1 VNDVTPAWLDEPAV
15 RRLLAALSAAGIE
28 VRFVGGCVRDAL
40 LGLEIGDL
48 DLATPARPE
57 MVMAALKAAKIKAL
71 PTGLAH
77 GTVTAVVN
85 SSGPSRQFEITTLRR
100 DVETDGR
107 HARVAFDA
115 GWDEDAARRDFTI
128 NAIYLA
134 PDGATFD
141 PVGGRADLAARHV
154 RFVGDAAMRIDEDV
168 LRILRY
174 YRFEARFGSGE
185 GDAAARAACH
195 AAVGQLPTL
204 SAERVQRELMRLL
217 AAPEPIRA
225 LTLMREDGVLDALMP
240 EATRIDRLEKLL
252 PLSNNPL
259 QRLAALIEVDKS
271 GAAALAERLRLSNA
285 ARNRLVGLAEP
296 WPLDPDAD
304 PAAQRLALYRL
315 GPEHFCD
322 LAMLLAADARIA
334 PARLKALQH
343 QAECWSPPVFPLGG
357 GDVTALGIAPGP
369 RVGRLLGAVRRWWE
383 DGDFAADRSACLAR
397 LKMLASR
404 P

>member
-1 VNDVTPAWLDEPAV
+1 VSRLEPYWLNEPV
-15 RRLLAALSAAGIE
+15 VQRLLAALTAAGVE
-28 VRFVGGCVRDAL
+28 ARFVGGCVRDAL
-40 LGLEIGDL
+40 LGREIDDL
-48 DLATPARPE
+48 DLATPAKPE
-57 MVMAALKAAKIKAL
+57 AVMAALRSARIKAL

-85 SSGPSRQFEITTLRR
+85 SPGPPRQFEITTLRR

-134 PDGATFD
+134 SDGMIFD
-141 PVGGRADLAARHV
+141 PVGGRADLAAHHV
-154 RFVGDAAMRIDEDV
+154 RFVGDAATRIAEDV

-185 GDAAARAACH
+185 GDAAARDACRAAI
-195 AAVGQLPTL
+195 GRLPTL
-204 SAERVQRELMRLL
+204 SAERVQREVMRLL

-225 LTLMREDGVLDALMP
+225 LTLMRDDDIFGTLLPA
-240 EATRIDRLEKLL
+240 ATRLDRLEKFL
-252 PLSNNPL
+252 PLSSNPL
-259 QRLAALIEVDKS
+259 LRLAALIEVDKS

-285 ARNRLVGLAEP
+285 ARNRLAGLAEP
-296 WPLDPDAD
+296 WPLDPEGD

-315 GPEHFCD
+315 GRERFRD
-322 LAMLLAADARIA
+322 LAMLLAADGRIA
-334 PARLKALQH
+334 PARLEALQH

-357 GDVTALGIAPGP
+357 DDVTALGIAPGP

-383 DGDFAADRSACLAR
+383 DGDFAADRVACLAR
-397 LKMLASR
+397 LKELASQ

>member
-28 VRFVGGCVRDAL
+28 ARFVGGCVRDTL
-40 LGLEIGDL
+40 QGLEIGDL
-48 DLATPARPE
+48 DLATPAAPE
-57 MVMAALKAAKIKAL
+57 TVTAALKAAKLKAL

-85 SSGPSRQFEITTLRR
+85 SPGPPRHFEITTLRR

-115 GWDEDAARRDFTI
+115 GWSEDAARRDFTI

-134 PDGATFD
+134 PDGTIFD
-141 PVGGRADLAARHV
+141 PEGGRADLAARRV
-154 RFVGDAAMRIDEDV
+154 RFVGDAATRIAEDV

-174 YRFEARFGSGE
+174 YRFEARFGG
-185 GDAAARAACH
+185 GDGDPAARAACR
-195 AAVGQLPTL
+195 AAVGLLPTL

-217 AAPEPIRA
+217 ATPEPIRA
-225 LTLMREDGVLDALMP
+225 LTLMRVDGILGALLP
-240 EATRIDRLEKLL
+240 AATRLDRLKKLL
-252 PLSNNPL
+252 PLSSDPL
-259 QRLAALIEVDKS
+259 LRLAALIEVDKS
-271 GAAALAERLRLSNA
+271 GATALAERLRLSNA
-285 ARNRLVGLAEP
+285 ARNRLAGLAEP

-315 GPEHFCD
+315 GREHFSD
-322 LAMLLAADARIA
+322 LAMLLAADGRIA
-334 PARLKALQH
+334 PARLKELLH
-343 QAECWSPPVFPLGG
+343 RAECWSQPVFPLGG
-357 GDVTALGIAPGP
+357 DDVTALGIAPGM

-383 DGDFAADRSACLAR
+383 DGDFAADRAACLGKLR
-397 LKMLASR
+397 ELASR